1 VSGATPRTPD
11 EGPLHLVGATAAAA
25 ADESIGPSIRKSAG
39 RRMTSVAIAHFGMI
53 STVYYQDSPFIR
65 FILYV

>member
-1 VSGATPRTPD
+1 
-11 EGPLHLVGATAAAA
+11 LVGATAAAA